1 LTERDIPVGMDPIT
15 AALCGLGAVAI
26 ATGGADATSCLL
38 LFLGLWGV
46 RRATRSPVTTALLGV
61 PAAMWLVGHLFTFTP
76 ARVDS
81 WVREGGRLSGGFLE
95 HAPDNAAAMLYL
107 AALLVL
113 VVTAR
118 ARIGAVLAIT
128 TCAVLGFD
136 LLCRFLPSEE
146 IRSSPG
152 DFGSILLATERG
164 WSGTGVK
171 LAAICV
177 FVIGVGPLA
186 VQPLPRRGGAI
197 AGAIGAMLLVA
208 STTGAT
214 ASGYHA
220 ETLAAVT
227 GFFFLVASILLAC
240 GAGAIA
246 RAGGG
251 AAGWIG
257 VGLVV
262 LGLLSVVPSLAIL
275 SRGTDTA
282 QVMFGMATPFALL
295 GLAIALF
302 GWKGAPLEAAR
313 KLLAAAFAIAFVAGT
328 LAWFALF
335 LSLLRVTD
343 SRAPWRIFEL
353 VTRPTGAYALVSFA
367 ALLLYLAAPPQPQAI
382 QSGSSPSR

>member
-1 LTERDIPVGMDPIT
+1 
-15 AALCGLGAVAI
+15 
-26 ATGGADATSCLL
+26 
-38 LFLGLWGV
+38 
-46 RRATRSPVTTALLGV
+46 
-61 PAAMWLVGHLFTFTP
+61 
-76 ARVDS
+76 
-81 WVREGGRLSGGFLE
+81 
-95 HAPDNAAAMLYL
+95 
-107 AALLVL
+107 
-113 VVTAR
+113 
-118 ARIGAVLAIT
+118 
-128 TCAVLGFD
+128 
-136 LLCRFLPSEE
+136 
-146 IRSSPG
+146 
-152 DFGSILLATERG
+152 
-164 WSGTGVK
+164 
-171 LAAICV
+171 
-177 FVIGVGPLA
+177 
-186 VQPLPRRGGAI
+186 
-197 AGAIGAMLLVA
+197 MLLVA

-214 ASGYHA
+214 APGYHA